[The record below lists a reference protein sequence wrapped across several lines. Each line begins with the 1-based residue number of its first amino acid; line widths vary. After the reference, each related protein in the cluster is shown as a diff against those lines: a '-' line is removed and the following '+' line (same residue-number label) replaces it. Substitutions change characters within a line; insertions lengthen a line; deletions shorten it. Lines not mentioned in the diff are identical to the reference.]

1 MEKIDSNLIFN
12 IDTNHEFED
21 LSFKIFNYQINNNE
35 IYRKYASLI
44 LKDKI
49 PKKIRKCRPSF
60 FWDVSRWPST

>member
-12 IDTNHEFED
+12 INTNLEFEA
-21 LSFKIFNYQINNNE
+21 LSFKIFDYQINNNE

-49 PKKIRKCRPSF
+49 PKKN
-60 FWDVSRWPST
+60 